1 MQGGE
6 RIVTDFQPTGAR
18 MTDNQIPFLGV
29 TALMRNALAL
39 KHDIP
44 PEFRENLLVYINAGE
59 PQLAFEVFCEHIFEY
74 DLPLTQGDRD
84 RINVLAAHLDSES
97 YARDLDFNPS
107 GDHG

>member
-1 MQGGE
+1 
-6 RIVTDFQPTGAR
+6 
-18 MTDNQIPFLGV
+18 MTKSEM
-29 TALMRNALAL
+29 TALAITAIMRNALAL

-44 PEFRENLLVYINAGE
+44 STFRQYILNYLNAGE